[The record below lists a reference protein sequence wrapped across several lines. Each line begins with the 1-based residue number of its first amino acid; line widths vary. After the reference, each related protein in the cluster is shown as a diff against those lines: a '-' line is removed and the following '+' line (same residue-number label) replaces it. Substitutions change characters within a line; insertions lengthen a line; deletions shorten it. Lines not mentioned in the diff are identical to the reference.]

1 MGWFGEGER
10 GLARASARPPCH
22 WAAAWGLAAAHPGR
36 TRRLRSG
43 VWRADGGCLAS
54 IGLILLWLR
63 EPPPARIDNA
73 GQRRRTG
80 LRLLVW
86 RLALGIG
93 LLCAPQVALIS
104 FGGIFLHEVGQASLS
119 SSACSD
125 PGADRC
131 GGGAH
136 CQRPLDR
143 PAWPAARL
151 SAPVRLVQRLA
162 VALLGAVHVL
172 AGWRRHR
179 PAMVLV
185 VAGVVVSAWHG
196 VAYTELAVVAGRPRS
211 APPWAWA
218 TVACSWSF
226 FLTAQAIPPRCMAGL
241 AGGLDRYAGGADWW
255 VPVSAGRD
263 RA

>member
-1 MGWFGEGER
+1 VA
-10 GLARASARPPCH
+10 ARA
-22 WAAAWGLAAAHPGR
+22 AAS
-36 TRRLRSG
+36 T
-43 VWRADGGCLAS
+43 
-54 IGLILLWLR
+54 
-63 EPPPARIDNA
+63 RIDNA

-162 VALLGAVHVL
+162 VALLAAVH
-172 AGWRRHR
+172 
-179 PAMVLV
+179 AMSTALFWLLVLV

-226 FLTAQAIPPRCMAGL
+226 FLTAQATRPAAWQGWPAVWIGTQVAL
-241 AGGLDRYAGGADWW
+241 TV
-255 VPVSAGRD
+255 VPLFLTAGREG
-263 RA
+263 RPSY